1 MPRKKQLPRY
11 VVVKGGTWYVR
22 KKLKGLKHPVWR
34 ICRDRTQAGVDEVLA
49 LIKYEYNQALREES
63 EPATVNSFLDR
74 WLEDIEETVQPR
86 TYQDYRG
93 ILGRYIRPGLGNLLL
108 AHLSRAELQ
117 SILHGMKKRGL
128 APRTRKYLFTII
140 NAALKKAVEWRLI
153 EKNPA
158 AGLTLPKDKKS
169 EKRPMTRAEARLFF
183 AACAD
188 APRGIIFE
196 FAIETGMRPEEYL
209 ALRWTDI
216 DLDGCTASVSR
227 ALVFNIKGGGYY
239 FGPPKTRNSY
249 RSVKFSRRLGD
260 RLLLHREDQL
270 SYENELG
277 LVFPSTT
284 FTPMSSSNL
293 GKRYLKP
300 LLARLGLSSD
310 YNLYTLRHTA
320 ATLLLGKVNPKIV
333 AERLGSSV
341 EMILKTYSH
350 VMPDMQEAA
359 AAEIEVALYEPETVH
374 AGPAAVYQA
383 PLPPQVSRRARP
395 GAAQT
400 GGGEVL
406 RVLS

>member
-1 MPRKKQLPRY
+1 MPRKKPLPKY
-11 VVVKGGTWYVR
+11 VTVKGGKWYVR
-22 KKLKGLKHPVWR
+22 KKIDRVKHPIWR
-34 ICRDRTQAGVDEVLA
+34 ICRDQTQAGVDAVLA
-49 LIKYEYNQALREES
+49 RIDRAFAEALQES
-63 EPATVNSFLDR
+63 EQTLNLFLDR
-74 WLEDIEETVQPR
+74 WLDDIEDTIQPR
-86 TYQDYRG
+86 TYQDYSA
-93 ILGRYIRPGLGNLLL
+93 ILARYIRPSLGELAIAQL
-108 AHLSRAELQ
+108 AHRDMQAVFQ
-117 SILHGMKKRGL
+117 GMKKRGL
-128 APRTRKYLFTII
+128 SPRTRKYLFTVV
-140 NAALKKAVEWRLI
+140 NAALKKAVEWKLI

-158 AGLTLPKDKKS
+158 TGLTMPRGSKN
-169 EKRPMTRAEARLFF
+169 EKRPLTREEARTFF
-183 AACAD
+183 AACAS
-188 APRGIIFE
+188 APRGIFFE
-196 FAIETGMRPEEYL
+196 FALETGMRPEEYL

-227 ALVFNIKGGGYY
+227 ALVFNTKGGSYY

-260 RLLLHREDQL
+260 RLILHREDQL
-270 SYENELG
+270 VNENELG

-359 AAEIEVALYEPETVH
+359 AAEIEEALYEPETVH
-374 AGPAAVYQA
+374 TGSTIIYQA
-383 PLPPQVSRRARP
+383 PLPAQIPGRTRP
-395 GAAQT
+395 RAAQT
-400 GGGEVL
+400 GRGEVL